1 MMLSK
6 FLLIL
11 FCLGTLALYAY
22 VSSAD
27 WDMEDREFKEYCQMV
42 KWGAWPDYKN
52 LEQHCD

>member
-1 MMLSK
+1 MMLSN
-6 FLLIL
+6 FLLLL

-22 VSSAD
+22 VSSVD
-27 WDMEDREFKEYCQMV
+27 FDMEKQEFKEYCEMV